1 VDRGAPVPTAA
12 VDVDRIGHAGLKS
25 RIANDQNQLAC

>member
-1 VDRGAPVPTAA
+1 